1 MERKNERSVGVI
13 VGRFQVNELHAG
25 HRFLIETAFTRHR
38 EVLVVIGVSGGL
50 ATRRD
55 PLDFETRRRLI
66 AETYPQATVRPI
78 YDQPS
83 NAIWSQELDR
93 LVAEAFPGMS
103 AVCYGSRDSFLSA
116 YAGKFP
122 KEYVQEVQGL
132 SGTDARKKIGK
143 EAVHTKD
150 FRAGVIHAAQH
161 RLPVSYQAVDIAVVS
176 YDRGDILLGRK
187 KQDGDKLRFIGGFV
201 DPTDESLEHAARR
214 EAYEEAPN
222 IEIADLRYLG
232 SARIND
238 VRYRGSED
246 GVMSALFVSAY
257 VFGHTRAGDDLDALE
272 WVPLRNA
279 RARLIAEH
287 HGLWDLLE
295 KRLRRFMHRTI
306 KKRRNGHD

>member
-1 MERKNERSVGVI
+1 MKRKNDGEVGVI
-13 VGRFQVNELHAG
+13 VGRFQVDELHAG
-25 HRFLIETAFTRHR
+25 HRFLIETAFARHR

-50 ATRRD
+50 ASRRD

-66 AETYPQATVRPI
+66 VEAFPQATVRPI

-83 NAIWSQELDR
+83 DEAWSRELDR
-93 LVAEAFPGMS
+93 LIVKAFPGVL

-116 YAGKFP
+116 YVGEFP
-122 KEYVQEVQGL
+122 KEYVKEVEGFAG
-132 SGTDARKKIGK
+132 SHARAKIGRTV
-143 EAVHTKD
+143 VHTKD
-150 FRAGVIHAAQH
+150 FRAGVIHAAQY

-187 KQDGDKLRFIGGFV
+187 KQDDDKLRFIGGFV
-201 DPTDESLEHAARR
+201 DPADESLEDAARR
-214 EAYEEAPN
+214 EAHEEAPN

-238 VRYRGSED
+238 VRCRGSED

-257 VFGHTRAGDDLDALE
+257 VFGHARAGDDLDALE

-279 RARLIAEH
+279 RARLIVEH
-287 HGLWDLLE
+287 YGLWDLLE
-295 KRLRRFMHRTI
+295 KQLRRFIHRTT

>member
-1 MERKNERSVGVI
+1 MEKKNESGVGVI
-13 VGRFQVNELHAG
+13 VGRFQVDELHAG
-25 HRFLIETAFTRHR
+25 HRFLIETVFARHR
-38 EVLVVIGVSGGL
+38 EVLIGIGVSGGL

-66 AETYPQATVRPI
+66 AEAYPQATVLPV
-78 YDQPS
+78 YDRPS
-83 NAIWSQELDR
+83 NEMWSRELDR
-93 LVAEAFPGMS
+93 LVVETFPGMP

-116 YAGKFP
+116 YEGRFP
-122 KEYVQEVQGL
+122 KEYVKEVPGL
-132 SGTDARKKIGK
+132 SGTGARKKIGR

-150 FRAGVIHAAQH
+150 FRAGVIHAAHH

-176 YDRGDILLGRK
+176 FDRGDILLGRK

-201 DPTDESLEHAARR
+201 DPADESLEHAARR

-232 SARIND
+232 SRRIND

-257 VFGHTRAGDDLDALE
+257 VFGHARAGDDLDALE

-279 RARLIAEH
+279 RAKLIAEH
-287 HGLWDLLE
+287 HELWDLLE
-295 KRLRRFMHRTI
+295 KHLRRFMNRIT
-306 KKRRNGHD
+306 KKRR